1 MPTKSALA
9 VVFSIFLF
17 AGVMLA
23 QPAQQTTKT
32 NHEALSSVERSF
44 INSAQEG
51 NLAEIEIAKIV
62 EQKAT
67 DPAVKDFASRMV
79 TDHTQLS
86 QDLKTLAESTGA
98 TLPTQPTTAEKTQK
112 DNLEKLSGAKLD
124 DAYVNSQL
132 ADHKEA
138 ISAYENEIEHSHNQA
153 VKDYAEKALP
163 TLQDHIRIS
172 EDIAGK
178 MDMSGKAGL
187 TQESK
192 AIAAK

>member
-1 MPTKSALA
+1 MFIKAILA
-9 VVFSIFLF
+9 VFSTFLF

-23 QPAQQTTKT
+23 QTTQQTTKM
-32 NHEALSSVERSF
+32 NRDALSSADRTF

-51 NLAEIEIAKIV
+51 NLAEIDSAKIV
-62 EQKAT
+62 EQRAT

-86 QDLKTLAESTGA
+86 QDLKTLAESNGV
-98 TLPTQPTTAEKTQK
+98 TLPAEPTAAEKTQR

-124 DAYVNSQL
+124 DAYVNGQL

-138 ISAYENEIEHSHNQA
+138 ISAYENEIEHGQNQA
-153 VKDYAEKALP
+153 LKDYAEKALP

-192 AIAAK
+192 AIMAK

>member
-1 MPTKSALA
+1 MFINATLA
-9 VVFSIFLF
+9 VFSTFLF

-23 QPAQQTTKT
+23 QPLQQTTKT
-32 NHEALSSVERSF
+32 NRDALSSADRSF

-51 NLAEIEIAKIV
+51 NLAEIDSAKIV
-62 EQKAT
+62 EQRAT
-67 DPAVKDFASRMV
+67 NPAIKDFASRMV

-86 QDLKTLAESTGA
+86 QELKTLAESHGV
-98 TLPTQPTTAEKTQK
+98 TLPTAATMAQQTQK

-124 DAYVNSQL
+124 EEYVNGQL

-138 ISAYENEIEHSHNQA
+138 ISAYENEIEHGQNQA
-153 VKDYAEKALP
+153 MKDYAEKALP

-192 AIAAK
+192 AIMAK

>member
-1 MPTKSALA
+1 MLTKAALA
-9 VVFSIFLF
+9 VLSTFLF

-23 QPAQQTTKT
+23 QPTQQTNKT
-32 NHEALSSVERSF
+32 NRETLSSIDRSF
-44 INSAQEG
+44 INTAQAG
-51 NLAEIEIAKIV
+51 NLAEIDSAKII
-62 EQKAT
+62 EQRAT

-86 QDLKTLAESTGA
+86 QELKTLAESNGA
-98 TLPTQPTTAEKTQK
+98 TLPTEPPVAEKTQK

-124 DAYVNSQL
+124 DAYLNGQL

-138 ISAYENEIEHSHNQA
+138 ISAYENEIEHGHNQA

>member
-1 MPTKSALA
+1 MSIKSALA
-9 VVFSIFLF
+9 VMFATFLF
-17 AGVMLA
+17 AAVMLA
-23 QPAQQTTKT
+23 QPAQQTSKM
-32 NHEALSSVERSF
+32 NREALSSTDQSF
-44 INSAQEG
+44 INSAEAG
-51 NLAEIEIAKIV
+51 NLAEIDSAKMV

-86 QDLKTLAESTGA
+86 QDLKTLSESNGA
-98 TLPTQPTTAEKTQK
+98 TLPSEPTATEKTQK
-112 DNLEKLSGAKLD
+112 DNLAKLSGAKLD
-124 DAYVNSQL
+124 DAYLNGQL

-138 ISAYENEIEHSHNQA
+138 ISAYENEIEHGNNQA

-192 AIAAK
+192 AITAK